1 MTLERWH
8 QVKELF
14 DSALQCEPDQRSIFL
29 SRACGEDA
37 SLRREVESLI
47 ASHEKD
53 GSFIDSPAYQAAA
66 EMLASD
72 LELKAGQTIGH
83 YEILSTLG
91 KGGMGEV
98 YLARDTRL
106 DRRVALKFLPPHST
120 RDEDKLRRFEQE
132 ARAASALNHPNILT
146 IYEIGEV
153 DGRRFIATE
162 FVDGET
168 LRRPI
173 EAGPLK
179 VSEALNIAE
188 QVASALA
195 EAHAVGVIHRDVKPE
210 NIMLRRDGFVKVL
223 DFGLAKL
230 TEPKETGPEDLTRAL
245 VKTGSGIVMGTV
257 TYMSPEQARGLTI
270 DARTDIWSLG
280 VVLHEMIAGQSPFAS
295 PTMSDVIAAIL
306 RSEPV
311 PLGQYEVPAE
321 LERIVSKALQ
331 KEREGRY
338 QTTRE
343 LLADL
348 KRFRQRLEI
357 QAEMERA
364 GAVATLEFARLPTNR
379 EPPLFVG
386 REAEMKRLE
395 ECLRDAFN
403 GSGRLVFLT
412 GEPGIGKTAL
422 ADELLLRTRQ
432 PASLIVCRGRCV
444 EQYGTGEA
452 YLPFLDA
459 LGALLAGPSRERVM
473 SALRTY
479 APTWCLQFPAAFA
492 SSGALEQLQLET
504 IGATKERML
513 REMGDALG
521 ALAASSP
528 LILLLEDLHW
538 ADPSSADLLNHL
550 CQRLEGQR
558 LLIVGTFRPE
568 DLERSDHPLKTYRL
582 EMLAHKLCEEIA
594 LGLLSEEQVASYLD
608 ARFAPNDFPR
618 ELCAL
623 IQGKTEG
630 HPLFATSLAQFLAE
644 CGDIARVNEHWTLTR
659 PVAEMNVE
667 APESVRSMIRKKI
680 EALDEEDR
688 RALQYA
694 SIEGEEFLSTVLAQL
709 LGVEELEVEER
720 LARLDKVHRLI
731 ETRSEEELPDG
742 ALATRY
748 RFAHALYQNFLYDEL
763 VSKRRVLLHR
773 QAGGRLLRHYGEEA
787 PRIAAQL
794 AMHFERGRDY
804 GRAIEYLIHA
814 GDNATQ
820 RYANAEAEGRYSRAL
835 RWVEKLPAEEQA
847 GRYVSLHQKRGT
859 VNHALSRFDRAVDDF
874 TQMLDQAHALGS
886 PALVGAA
893 LNALASALFFA
904 HRLDE
909 MAARA
914 AEALGVAEAS
924 GNEALRIE
932 ALTLIAQ
939 RHYGLGTLAEARALL
954 DESIRVARALNH
966 KPTLLGGLAW
976 RGSVHFFQSEYE
988 RAEEM
993 LSEALSLS
1001 SELRN
1006 GFMVLFCL
1014 FFLGLTRGNLGR
1026 MAEALATLNEAIELG
1041 RRNGERYQTLKVPNS
1056 IGWIHRELG
1065 DLDHAIDHD
1074 RAGVEIA
1081 RQHQLLEAEINSVIN
1096 LGYDYTHQG
1105 EREKS
1110 PPAFREAE
1118 AMLERDEWC
1127 RWRFNLRLQAG
1138 QAEYWLAQGNPEQ
1151 AKEYAQR
1158 LLENASHYEARKYI
1172 AVAHKLLAEVAIA
1185 CGDLKAGETQL
1196 NAALDQLREF
1206 PAPLVAWKIYAALGR
1221 LRLQMGESALAREAF
1236 AQAAKIV
1243 EQIAANVSDE
1253 NLQATFLNSALVR
1266 EVLEAT
1272 HVLYH

>member
-1 MTLERWH
+1 MTPERW
-8 QVKELF
+8 QKVKEIF
-14 DSALQCEPDQRSIFL
+14 DSALQYEPAQRAAFL
-29 SRACGEDA
+29 SNACGGDDA
-37 SLRREVESLI
+37 LRREVESLI
-47 ASHEKD
+47 TSHEKD
-53 GSFIDSPAYQAAA
+53 GSFIDSPAYEVAAG
-66 EMLASD
+66 MLASD
-72 LELKAGQTIGH
+72 PELTVGQTIGH
-83 YEILSTLG
+83 YEIRATLG
-91 KGGMGEV
+91 TGGMGEV

-106 DRRVALKFLPPHST
+106 DRQVALKFLSAAFT
-120 RDEDKLRRFEQE
+120 TNQDRLRRFEQE

-179 VSEALNIAE
+179 ASEALNIAE
-188 QVASALA
+188 QIASALA
-195 EAHAVGVIHRDVKPE
+195 EAHAVGIIHRDIKPE
-210 NIMLRRDGFVKVL
+210 NIMLRRDGLVKVL

-257 TYMSPEQARGLTI
+257 TYMSPEQARGLTV

-343 LLADL
+343 LLTDL
-348 KRFRQRLEI
+348 KRLRQRLEI

-364 GAVATLEFARLPTNR
+364 GAVATLEVAKLPTSR

-395 ECLRDAFN
+395 ECLREAFN

-422 ADELLLRTRQ
+422 ADELLRRARQQ

-459 LGALLAGPSRERVM
+459 LGALLAGPGRERVM
-473 SALRTY
+473 TALRTY

-644 CGDIARVNEHWTLTR
+644 RGDIARVNSHWTLTR
-659 PVAEMNVE
+659 PLAEMVVE
-667 APESVRSMIRKKI
+667 MPENVRSMIRKKI

-742 ALATRY
+742 TLATRY

-773 QAGGRLLRHYGEEA
+773 QAGEQLLRHYGDEA

-804 GRAIEYLIHA
+804 GRAIEYLIQA

-820 RYANAEAEGRYSRAL
+820 RYANAEAEGHYSHAL
-835 RWVEKLPAEEQA
+835 GLVEKLPIEKQAES
-847 GRYVSLHQKRGT
+847 YLSLYQKRGT
-859 VNHALSRFDRAVDDF
+859 VNHALSRFDQAVDDF
-874 TQMLDQAHALGS
+874 TQMLDQARAMES
-886 PALVGAA
+886 SALVGAA
-893 LNALASALFFA
+893 LNALASTLFFA

-909 MAARA
+909 MAVRA
-914 AEALGVAEAS
+914 GEALRAAEAS

-954 DESIRVARALNH
+954 DESIRLARALNH

-976 RGSVHFFQSEYE
+976 RGCVHFFQSEYE

-1026 MAEALATLNEAIELG
+1026 MSEALATLNEAIELG

-1065 DLDHAIDHD
+1065 DLDHAIEHD

-1081 RQHQLLEAEINSVIN
+1081 RQHQVLEAEINSVIN

-1151 AKEYAQR
+1151 AKEYARR
-1158 LLENASHYEARKYI
+1158 LLESASHYEAPKYI

-1185 CGDLKAGETQL
+1185 RGDLTAGETQL

-1206 PAPLVAWKIYAALGR
+1206 PAPLVAWRIYAALGR
-1221 LRLQMGESALAREAF
+1221 LRLQMGESASAREAF

-1253 NLQATFLNSALVR
+1253 KLQATFLNSALVR
-1266 EVLEAT
+1266 EVLEGSAA
-1272 HVLYH
+1272 